1 MQNENTTTPQDLQE
15 KFERYRNIQREKIND
30 RDKMTKLI
38 SNTAMLCAVALLG
51 MAAATR
57 GSAQTNLATGAVGA
71 IAIATGAQVTRRVGN
86 KRTRK
91 ELLRVRQTFLMDN
104 PPER

>member
-1 MQNENTTTPQDLQE
+1 MSNTIKTTPQDLQE

-30 RDKMTKLI
+30 RDRMTKLV
-38 SNTAMLCAVALLG
+38 SNIAMLCAVALLG

-57 GSAQTNLATGAVGA
+57 GSAQTNLATGAVGS
-71 IAIATGAQVTRRVGN
+71 IAVAMGAQVARRVGN

-91 ELLRVRQTFLMDN
+91 ELLRVRQTFLMDDN
-104 PPER
+104 RA

>member
-1 MQNENTTTPQDLQE
+1 MQSTITTTQQDLQV

-30 RDKMTKLI
+30 RDRMTKLV

-51 MAAATR
+51 LAATTR
-57 GSAQTNLATGAVGA
+57 GSTQTNLAAGAVGMVA
-71 IAIATGAQVTRRVGN
+71 VASGAHIVRRISN
-86 KRTRK
+86 KRTRN

-104 PPER
+104 RI